1 MKRRKGVR
9 VGGGRGGKL
18 HSLTPLALVGKI
30 ITERLLDL
38 ASASFNG
45 TATITTIPTHP
56 SPLYDHATLSQL
68 NDSRELSAGR

>member
-1 MKRRKGVR
+1 MKRRKVDGEERRRQVAFSHPFAR
-9 VGGGRGGKL
+9 
-18 HSLTPLALVGKI
+18 VGKI

-45 TATITTIPTHP
+45 TATITTIQPVP

-68 NDSRELSAGR
+68 NDSRELSAGGR